1 MSKVCVIGAGCSG
14 ITAVKNLLQAG
25 VTDLVCY
32 EKSDQIGGNW
42 VFREGNGHSSVYETT
57 HLISSKQLSAYI
69 DFPMPDDYP
78 DYPSHR
84 QILSYFK
91 AYAKHF
97 DLERHITF
105 NTGVAKVEKIADER
119 WRVTTDS
126 GESTE
131 FDYVMVCNGHHWN
144 PRMPAYPGTFT
155 GEMLHSHQFKKA
167 APFRDKRVLVVG
179 AGNSGCDV
187 AVEVSRVA
195 AKCDI
200 SMRRGYYI
208 VPKFMMGKPTDTFN
222 ETLVKLPSLL
232 TAPLRRLGLWL
243 QVGNYADYG
252 LQVPDYPL
260 LQSHPVANSELLYFL
275 RHGKIKPRL
284 DVARFEGQT
293 VHFTNGES
301 AEYDTVVA
309 ATGYHITFPFLD
321 KKVVYF
327 ADADRIPLWLRTFH
341 AEHKTLFFIGLVQP
355 QGCIWP
361 LSDYQAKLCANLIAG
376 RWQLPQNLHTLA
388 EQDADHIGKQFMA
401 TKRHAIEVHFHP
413 FVAELKKAMPKNAPE
428 WKA

>member
-25 VTDLVCY
+25 VTDIVCY
-32 EKSDQIGGNW
+32 EKANQIGGNW
-42 VFREGNGHSSVYETT
+42 VYREDGEHSSVYETT

-84 QILSYFK
+84 QILAYFK

-105 NTGVAKVEKIADER
+105 NTVVEKVEKIADNR
-119 WRVTTDS
+119 WRVTTDK
-126 GESTE
+126 GVTTD

-144 PRMPAYPGTFT
+144 PRYPQYPGRFS
-155 GEMLHSHQFKKA
+155 GEILHSHYYKKA
-167 APFRDKRVLVVG
+167 APFASKRVLVVG

-195 AKCDI
+195 AQCDI

-222 ETLVKLPSLL
+222 ETLVKLPKLL
-232 TAPLRRLGLWL
+232 TAPLRRIGLWL

-252 LQVPDYPL
+252 LQTPDYPL
-260 LQSHPVANSELLYFL
+260 LKSHPVANSELLYFL

-321 KKVVYF
+321 KNIVDF
-327 ADADRIPLWLRTFH
+327 ADADRIPLWLRCFH

-376 RWQLPQNLHTLA
+376 RWSLPQDLKTLA
-388 EQDADHIGKQFMA
+388 EKDADHIGEQFMA

-413 FVAELKKAMPKNAPE
+413 FVNALKKAMPKNAPD
-428 WKA
+428 WRA